1 MVSPMS
7 FDVKQMPAPV
17 SSDKNL
23 NEDEIKAVKL
33 KHFKIWF
40 AGIVLVCLCVIVGAA
55 IFYYQ
60 LGYR

>member
-7 FDVKQMPAPV
+7 FNVKQMPA

-23 NEDEIKAVKL
+23 NEDEDEVNVAKL
-33 KHFKIWF
+33 QRFKIGF
-40 AGIVLVCLCVIVGAA
+40 AGIVLVCLCVIVGSA

-60 LGYR
+60 LGY